1 MTPPPESKQPENNPE
16 HGPLNPAAVGIP
28 QLARLLGVPMD
39 HLRRHVAE
47 GAPTNANG
55 TINLIH
61 YAAWLNAEPDRSVAV
76 EVAG

>member
-1 MTPPPESKQPENNPE
+1 MPPEKNPQHGPES
-16 HGPLNPAAVGIP
+16 PLNPAAVGLD
-28 QLARLLGVPMD
+28 QLARLLGVPTD
-39 HLRRHVAE
+39 HIRRHVAE

-76 EVAG
+76 EVAD